1 MKAVILAGGR
11 GTRLS
16 EETHLKPKPLVEAH
30 GKPLIWHIMKNY
42 SLHGVNE
49 FIVLAGYKGH
59 MLKEYFANFWLND
72 ADVTFDLSEPKLDVH
87 SKRGEPW
94 KVTVIDSGLD
104 TMTGGRLSYLQ
115 NLMSDTF
122 FLTYG
127 DGVSN
132 VDITKLI
139 NFHKSSPSLAT
150 LTAVQPPARFGALDL
165 NENLVN
171 GFEEKPVGDGGWV
184 NGGFF
189 VLEPEILKYVK
200 SEKDSFESDVLPVI
214 AKSGQLK
221 AFKHDGFWQPV
232 DTVRDLER
240 LNLALVAGEL
250 SW

>member
-115 NLMSDTF
+115 NLISDTF
-122 FLTYG
+122 LLTYG

-139 NFHKSSPSLAT
+139 NRNNQK
-150 LTAVQPPARFGALDL
+150 
-165 NENLVN
+165 
-171 GFEEKPVGDGGWV
+171 
-184 NGGFF
+184 
-189 VLEPEILKYVK
+189 
-200 SEKDSFESDVLPVI
+200 
-214 AKSGQLK
+214 
-221 AFKHDGFWQPV
+221 
-232 DTVRDLER
+232 
-240 LNLALVAGEL
+240 EL
-250 SW
+250 FS

>member
-1 MKAVILAGGR
+1 
-11 GTRLS
+11 
-16 EETHLKPKPLVEAH
+16 
-30 GKPLIWHIMKNY
+30 
-42 SLHGVNE
+42 
-49 FIVLAGYKGH
+49 

-115 NLMSDTF
+115 NLISDTF
-122 FLTYG
+122 LLTYG

-200 SEKDSFESDVLPVI
+200 SEKDSFESDVLTVI

>member
-42 SLHGVNE
+42 SMHGVSE

-115 NLMSDTF
+115 NLITETF
-122 FLTYG
+122 LLTYG

-139 NFHKSSPSLAT
+139 SFHKSSPSLAT

-165 NENLVN
+165 SENFVN

-200 SEKDSFESDVLPVI
+200 SEKDSFESDVLPDI

-240 LNLALVAGEL
+240 LNLALGAGEL
-250 SW
+250 TW

>member
-1 MKAVILAGGR
+1 VILAGGR

-16 EETHLKPKPLVEAH
+16 EETYLKPKPLVEAH

-42 SLHGVNE
+42 SIHGISE

-72 ADVTFDLSEPKLDVH
+72 ADVTFDLSEPKMDIH

-94 KVTVIDSGLD
+94 QVTVIDSGLD
-104 TMTGGRLSYLQ
+104 TMTGGRLNYLQ
-115 NLMSDTF
+115 NVIDDTF
-122 FLTYG
+122 LLTYG

-139 NFHKSSPSLAT
+139 DFHMRSPSLAT

-165 NENLVN
+165 SENFVS
-171 GFEEKPVGDGGWV
+171 GFKEKPVGDGGWV

-200 SEKDSFESDVLPVI
+200 SENDSFESDVLPEV
-214 AKSGQLK
+214 AKRGQLK
-221 AFKHDGFWQPV
+221 AYKHDGFWQPV

-240 LNLALVAGEL
+240 LNFALGEGEL
-250 SW
+250 TW